1 MPAPLRY
8 WFIPLKASELE
19 IFVWV
24 TWKIRR
30 LFVNTLN
37 VDDKYSLLSGINSIQ
52 AIQLHL
58 SQKENIF
65 SGLFSSFFKSTL
77 NFEHFLKNRILI
89 TYVFLKLSPWK
100 EELRKYIK
108 TPVWEERST
117 GGMVNWPKHWFNL
130 NASVFTILIDH

>member
-37 VDDKYSLLSGINSIQ
+37 VDDKYSLLSGDNSMQ
-52 AIQLHL
+52 AIQLLL

-100 EELRKYIK
+100 EELRKCIK